1 MTHTKSVQ
9 DLILLTIRSPQE
21 AAQQVLTYNVPRTEL
36 WLAVVALF
44 AVNTILTAI
53 SNFLIPVPAPLEM
66 VVSNPLLF
74 FAATAGIF
82 VVTVHALYW
91 TGRMMGGQDDMGDL
105 LTLLIWLQFIRTI
118 AQFIILILLLT
129 IPMLAGFFL
138 IFVGVATFWIFLNF
152 LTVGL
157 QLSSNWRAFAI
168 LVLGSFMVVFGL
180 SIFLSLI
187 GVSAIGVPANV

>member
-1 MTHTKSVQ
+1 
-9 DLILLTIRSPQE
+9 
-21 AAQQVLTYNVPRTEL
+21 
-36 WLAVVALF
+36 
-44 AVNTILTAI
+44 
-53 SNFLIPVPAPLEM
+53 VPAPLEM
-66 VVSNPLLF
+66 VVSNSLLF